1 MQSNTIIANVKV
13 MRATKDLE
21 NIFIKYLEQERQ
33 LSAKTVEAYKRD
45 IERFIL
51 FINSRKITL
60 NNIDYDIFKEYL
72 GYLYKS
78 SLSKKSIARHI
89 SSLKAFFKFLK
100 RNDFLENDAISL
112 IQSPKLNRKLPDIY
126 SEGNIKSLLEIR
138 EDDFFETRNIAI
150 LEMLYASGLRISELT
165 GLNID
170 NVDLEEKQVRV
181 KGKGSKE
188 RVVPFHE
195 RCSNSLEDYLCK
207 RERKVDAL
215 QKAFF
220 ISIRG
225 HRISDSQVRKM
236 LKKRLQK
243 LGLPSHLTP
252 HGIRHSFATH
262 MLEKGA
268 DLRTLQ
274 ELLGHVDMSSTQV
287 YTHLSRMTLKKVYKR
302 SHPRS

>member
-1 MQSNTIIANVKV
+1 VQSNTIIANVKA
-13 MRATKDLE
+13 MGATKDLE
-21 NIFIKYLEQERQ
+21 NIFIRYLEQERQ
-33 LSAKTVEAYKRD
+33 LSSKTVEAYKSD
-45 IERFIL
+45 IGRFKR
-51 FINSRKITL
+51 FINSRKVTL
-60 NNIDYDIFKEYL
+60 NNIDYDILKEYL

-78 SLSKKSIARHI
+78 GLSKKSVARHI
-89 SSLKAFFKFLK
+89 SSLKTFFKFLK
-100 RNDFLENDAISL
+100 RNDFLDNDAISL

-126 SEGNIKSLLEIR
+126 SEANIKSLLEIR
-138 EDDFFETRNIAI
+138 EDDFFETRNTAI

-165 GLNID
+165 GLNIE

-181 KGKGSKE
+181 RGKGSKE
-188 RVVPFHE
+188 RVVPFHK
-195 RCSNSLEDYLCK
+195 RCANLLEDYLCK
-207 RERKVDAL
+207 RERKVDDS

-225 HRISDSQVRKM
+225 RRISDSQVRKM
-236 LKKRLQK
+236 LKERLQK
-243 LGLPSHLTP
+243 LGLPIFLTP

-287 YTHLSRMTLKKVYKR
+287 YTHLSRTALKKVYKR